1 MSKRKT
7 LRRIKKVLSK
17 YKYLKR
23 KMILDTVE
31 SFDRKEVILI
41 VDAFIKH
48 IELLQTEIIEQLQDK

>member
-48 IELLQTEIIEQLQDK
+48 IELLQTEIIEELQDK